1 MTNRTNRT
9 DKKNGIA
16 LTGGVAAAEA
26 LRQINPDVMPVYPIT
41 PQTPIIAAFAKM
53 QAKRLVDTEIIT
65 VESEHS
71 AMSACIGSEAAGA
84 RTVTASSSQG
94 LALMNEMLYI
104 ASGMQLPILMLVSAR
119 ALSAPLNIHGD
130 HSDVMG
136 VRDTGWV
143 QIFCENGQEVY
154 DNTIIGLKTAEASK
168 MPVMVIMDG
177 FITSHSVENLETL
190 PDEKVKKYVGE
201 YAPKNSLLDIDNPV
215 TYGVLALQN
224 SYFEFKIEQEKRMQS
239 ALANYRTAAEDFAK
253 ISGRSYGSMEKY
265 FTDDAEQILVVAGSA
280 AGTAKVVV
288 DKMRKEGKKA
298 GLLKIKL
305 FRPFPHQEIKEA
317 LKNTKCVA
325 VFDRAMS
332 FGTYPPIYSDIVVS
346 LKDTKNQELKIASY
360 IYGLGG
366 KDIFQ
371 SDIEKVFNDLIENNI
386 SSEIKYI
393 GIKDEPR

>member
-1 MTNRTNRT
+1 MTDGTN
-9 DKKNGIA
+9 KKKRIA
-16 LTGGVAAAEA
+16 LTGGAAAAES

-104 ASGMQLPILMLVSAR
+104 ASGTQLPILMLVSAR

-136 VRDTGWV
+136 ARDTGWV

-154 DNTIIGLKTAEASK
+154 DNTIIGLKTAENSK
-168 MPVMVIMDG
+168 VPVMVIMDG

-190 PDEKVKKYVGE
+190 KDETVKKYVGE
-201 YAPKNSLLDIDNPV
+201 YTPENSLLDIENPV
-215 TYGVLALQN
+215 TFGVLALQN
-224 SYFEFKIEQEKRMQS
+224 SYFEFKIEQEKKMQ
-239 ALANYRTAAEDFAK
+239 AVLDHYEKAADEYAK
-253 ISGRSYGSMEKY
+253 ISGRSHGTIERY

-280 AGTAKVVV
+280 AGTTKEVV
-288 DKMRKEGKKA
+288 DKMRKEGKKV

-305 FRPFPHQEIKEA
+305 FRPFPRVEIAEA
-317 LKNTKCVA
+317 LKNAKSVA
-325 VFDRAMS
+325 VLDRAMS
-332 FGTYPPIYSDIVVS
+332 FGTYPPIFQDVLSSMYKVLSVD
-346 LKDTKNQELKIASY
+346 KIKIQSHV
-360 IYGLGG
+360 YGLGG

-371 SDIEKVFNDLIENNI
+371 KDIENVFNNLISNNI
-386 SSEIKYI
+386 SDKIGYI
-393 GIKDEPR
+393 GVK

>member
-1 MTNRTNRT
+1 MINS
-9 DKKNGIA
+9 DKKRIA

-41 PQTPIIAAFAKM
+41 PQTPIIATFAKM

-84 RTVTASSSQG
+84 RTVTATSSQG

-104 ASGMQLPILMLVSAR
+104 ASGMQLPILMPVSAR

-136 VRDTGWV
+136 ARDAGWA

-168 MPVMVIMDG
+168 VPMMVIMDG

-190 PDEKVKKYVGE
+190 KDETVKKYVGE
-201 YAPKNSLLDIDNPV
+201 YKPENSLLDIDNPV
-215 TYGVLALQN
+215 THGILALQN
-224 SYFEFKIEQEKRMQS
+224 SYFEFKIDQEKMMQTV
-239 ALANYRTAAEDFAK
+239 LENYKTAADDFVK
-253 ISGRSYGSMEKY
+253 ISGRSYGTMEKY
-265 FTDDAEQILVVAGSA
+265 FTDDAEQILIVAGSA

-288 DKMRKEGKKA
+288 DKMRKIGKKV

-305 FRPFPHQEIKEA
+305 FRPFPHIEIKEA
-317 LKNTKCVA
+317 LKNAKVVA
-325 VFDRAMS
+325 VLDRAMS
-332 FGTYPPIYSDIVVS
+332 FGTYPPIYSDIINS
-346 LKDTKNQELKIASY
+346 LYQIPDTKYQIQSY
-360 IYGLGG
+360 VYGLGG
-366 KDIFQ
+366 RDIFQ
-371 SDIEKVFNDLIENNI
+371 KDIENVFNNLISGNI
-386 SSEIKYI
+386 SDKIEYI
-393 GIKDEPR
+393 GTKD

>member
-1 MTNRTNRT
+1 MTNET
-9 DKKNGIA
+9 DKKKRIA

-143 QIFCENGQEVY
+143 QIFCENAQEVY

-168 MPVMVIMDG
+168 VPVMVIMDG

-190 PDEKVKKYVGE
+190 PDDTVKKYVRE
-201 YAPKNSLLDIDNPV
+201 YAPKESLLDTDNPV
-215 TYGVLALQN
+215 TYGALALQN
-224 SYFEFKIEQEKRMQS
+224 SYFEFKIEQEKMMQD
-239 ALANYRTAAEDFAK
+239 ALAHYKNAVDDFAK
-253 ISGRSYGSMEKY
+253 ISGRAYDIMEKY

-288 DKMRKEGKKA
+288 DKMRKEGKKV

-305 FRPFPHQEIKEA
+305 FRPFPRGEIAEA
-317 LKNTKCVA
+317 LKNAKAIA
-325 VFDRAMS
+325 VLDRAMS
-332 FGTYPPIYSDIVVS
+332 FGTYPPIYSDIINS
-346 LKDTKNQELKIASY
+346 LYSVKSCELRVASY
-360 IYGLGG
+360 VYGLGG
-366 KDIFQ
+366 RDIFQ
-371 SDIEKVFNDLIENNI
+371 GDIENVFNDLISGNI
-386 SSEIKYI
+386 SNEIGYI
-393 GIKDEPR
+393 GIK